1 MKMTIE
7 RKILLSLLNLTQE
20 GPISKSLVSKDARV
34 PVQVADEVLAKFS
47 TQGAVQ
53 LKDTIV
59 EVSSNQRVK
68 LAIRAIRLGADFEK
82 ACRALRWNEF
92 ESITAA
98 AFLANNFA
106 VIKGFRFKHAGRRW
120 EIDVIG
126 CREPMV
132 ACVDCKHWRHGW
144 GRSASVKAVE
154 AQIERIKALTRVLGS
169 RQELG
174 LTNWKKATL
183 IPVILSLIP
192 APLKFYKNTP
202 IVPILKL
209 PNFLNEL
216 PAHLNA
222 LKTFPVRL

>member
-1 MKMTIE
+1 MTVE
-7 RKILLSLLNLTQE
+7 RKILLSLLKLTQE
-20 GPISKSLVSKDARV
+20 GPISRTLVSKDARV
-34 PVQVADEVLAKFS
+34 PVQVADEVLEKFS
-47 TQGAVQ
+47 SEGVAQ
-53 LKDTIV
+53 LKDKIV

-68 LAIRAIRLGADFEK
+68 LAIRAIRLGADFER
-82 ACRALRWNEF
+82 ACRALRWDEF
-92 ESITAA
+92 ESIAAA

-106 VIKGFRFKHAGRRW
+106 VTKGFRFKHAGRRW

-126 CREPMV
+126 RREPIV

-144 GRSASVKAVE
+144 GRSASTKAVE
-154 AQIERIKALTRVLGS
+154 AQIERIKALARVLESG
-169 RQELG
+169 QKLG

-183 IPVILSLIP
+183 VPVILSLIP
-192 APLKFYKNTP
+192 APFKFYKNTP

-216 PAHLNA
+216 PAHLYA

>member
-1 MKMTIE
+1 MTVE
-7 RKILLSLLNLTQE
+7 RKILLSLLKLTQE
-20 GPISKSLVSKDARV
+20 GPISKTLVSKDARV
-34 PVQVADEVLAKFS
+34 PVQVAHEVLEKFS
-47 TQGAVQ
+47 SEGVAQ
-53 LKDTIV
+53 LKDKIV

-68 LAIRAIRLGADFEK
+68 LAIRAIRLGADFER
-82 ACRALRWNEF
+82 ACRALRWDEF

-106 VIKGFRFKHAGRRW
+106 VTKGFRFKHAGRRW

-126 CREPMV
+126 CKEPIV

-144 GRSASVKAVE
+144 GRSASAKAVE
-154 AQIERIKALTRVLGS
+154 AQIERIKALARALAS
-169 RQELG
+169 HQELG

-183 IPVILSLIP
+183 VPVILSLIP
-192 APLKFYKNTP
+192 APFKFYKNTP

>member
-1 MKMTIE
+1 MTVE
-7 RKILLSLLNLTQE
+7 RKILLSLLKLTRE
-20 GPISKSLVSKDARV
+20 GPISKGLVSRDARV
-34 PVQVADEVLAKFS
+34 PVQVAHEVLAKFS
-47 TQGAVQ
+47 SEGVVQ
-53 LKDTIV
+53 LNDKIV

-68 LAIRAIRLGADFEK
+68 LAIRAIRLGADFER
-82 ACRALRWNEF
+82 ACRALRWDEF

-106 VIKGFRFKHAGRRW
+106 VTKGFRFKHAGRRW

-126 CREPMV
+126 CREPIV

-154 AQIERIKALTRVLGS
+154 AQIERIEALARVLAS

-183 IPVILSLIP
+183 VPVILSLVP

-222 LKTFPVRL
+222 LKTLPVRL

>member
-1 MKMTIE
+1 MTVE
-7 RKILLSLLNLTQE
+7 KKILLSLLKLTQE
-20 GPISKSLVSKDARV
+20 GPISKTLVSKDARV
-34 PVQVADEVLAKFS
+34 PVQVAHEVLEKFS
-47 TQGAVQ
+47 SEGVAQ
-53 LKDTIV
+53 LKDKIV

-68 LAIRAIRLGADFEK
+68 LAIRAIRLGADFER
-82 ACRALRWNEF
+82 ACRALRWDEF

-106 VIKGFRFKHAGRRW
+106 VTKGFRFKHSGRRW

-126 CREPMV
+126 CREPIV

-144 GRSASVKAVE
+144 GRSASARAVE
-154 AQIERIKALTRVLGS
+154 AQIERVKASARALASLK
-169 RQELG
+169 ELG

-183 IPVILSLIP
+183 VPVILSLIP
-192 APLKFYKNTP
+192 APFKFYKNTP

>member
-1 MKMTIE
+1 MTVE
-7 RKILLSLLNLTQE
+7 KKILLSLLKLTQE
-20 GPISKSLVSKDARV
+20 GPISKGLVSKDARV
-34 PVQVADEVLAKFS
+34 PVQVAHEVLEKFS
-47 TQGAVQ
+47 SEGVVQ

-68 LAIRAIRLGADFEK
+68 LAIRATRLGADFER
-82 ACRALRWNEF
+82 ACRALRWDEF

-106 VIKGFRFKHAGRRW
+106 VTKGFRFKHAGRRW

-126 CREPMV
+126 CREPIV

-144 GRSASVKAVE
+144 GRSASIKAAE
-154 AQIERIKALTRVLGS
+154 AQIERIEALARALES

-183 IPVILSLIP
+183 VPMILSLIP
-192 APLKFYKNTP
+192 APFKFYKNTP

-216 PAHLNA
+216 PAHLNV
-222 LKTFPVRL
+222 LKTFPVRP

>member
-1 MKMTIE
+1 MTVE
-7 RKILLSLLNLTQE
+7 RKILLSLLKLTQE
-20 GPISKSLVSKDARV
+20 GPISKGLVSKDARV
-34 PVQVADEVLAKFS
+34 PVQLADEVLEKFS

-53 LKDTIV
+53 LEDKIV

-68 LAIRAIRLGADFEK
+68 LAIRAIRLGADFER
-82 ACRALRWNEF
+82 ACRALRWDEF

-106 VIKGFRFKHAGRRW
+106 VTKGFRFKHARRRW

-126 CREPMV
+126 CREPIV

-144 GRSASVKAVE
+144 GRSASIKAVE
-154 AQIERIKALTRVLGS
+154 AQIERTEALARVLAS
-169 RQELG
+169 HQELG
-174 LTNWKKATL
+174 LTDWKKATL
-183 IPVILSLIP
+183 VPVILSLVP

-222 LKTFPVRL
+222 LKTFPLRL

>member
-1 MKMTIE
+1 MTVD
-7 RKILLSLLNLTQE
+7 RKILLSLLKLTQE
-20 GPISKSLVSKDARV
+20 GPISKGLVSKDARV
-34 PVQVADEVLAKFS
+34 PVQVAHEVLEKFS
-47 TQGAVQ
+47 SEGVVQ

-59 EVSSNQRVK
+59 DISSNQRVK
-68 LAIRAIRLGADFEK
+68 LAIRVIRLGADFER
-82 ACRALRWNEF
+82 ACRALTWDEF
-92 ESITAA
+92 ESITAE
-98 AFLANNFA
+98 AFLANNF
-106 VIKGFRFKHAGRRW
+106 VVTKGFRFKHAGRRW

-126 CREPMV
+126 CREPIV

-154 AQIERIKALTRVLGS
+154 AQIERIEALARVLAS

-183 IPVILSLIP
+183 VPMILSLVP
-192 APLKFYKNTP
+192 APFKFYKNAP

-216 PAHLNA
+216 PAHLNT

>member
-1 MKMTIE
+1 MTVE
-7 RKILLSLLNLTQE
+7 RKILLSLLKLTQE
-20 GPISKSLVSKDARV
+20 GPISKTLVSKDARV
-34 PVQVADEVLAKFS
+34 PVQVAHEVLEKFS
-47 TQGAVQ
+47 SEGVVQ

-59 EVSSNQRVK
+59 DISSNQRVK
-68 LAIRAIRLGADFEK
+68 LAIRAIRLGADFER
-82 ACRALRWNEF
+82 ACRALTWDEF
-92 ESITAA
+92 ESITAE
-98 AFLANNFA
+98 AFLANNF
-106 VIKGFRFKHAGRRW
+106 VVTNGFRFKHAGRRW

-126 CREPMV
+126 CREPIV

-154 AQIERIKALTRVLGS
+154 AQIERIEALARVLALC
-169 RQELG
+169 QELG

-183 IPVILSLIP
+183 VPMILSLVP
-192 APLKFYKNTP
+192 APFKFYKNAP